1 VGGFGNDFFSS
12 SLEMVRSKGDIEMIA
27 LLQNWLKRSGSFVIV
42 AIIATSCATNPT
54 SQPESSQPQARF
66 IAVQAPVSVLSGG
79 ETQTELEKDNSIDLG
94 IKDRVS
100 SNDGGRGLLSFEDNL
115 EVELFHNSELEFVDG
130 SLETGG
136 SSFVELSLPIGQTL
150 VRLSLGKIN
159 QVILGTELETIRT
172 LDPDTEFVVCHAPGK
187 VTCQVVNKGVIEV
200 SAQGKKEIIRAG
212 EATYVHPGQPPSP
225 PICVQEGEYGKWFA
239 DLQASREDQP
249 LGALV
254 ASWPQSSCATLAQS
268 PSTPTNNASLLPE
281 RMVKI
286 DAGTYQIGGQ
296 KADEFHIAPQNV
308 SLNSYW
314 IDQYEVTNAEYQK
327 FVQESGY
334 PSPEGGFGEPNYP
347 VQGISWEA
355 AAAHCSWALKR
366 LPTEAEW
373 EVAARGTGNPPAL
386 FPWGDDPLNGGKVSE
401 LPRTETYEVGTY
413 EFNQSPFGVFDM
425 AGNVWE
431 WVDLPYQAIPEGF
444 RVLRGGRHGLIKD
457 MAYRQLAEPNDE
469 RFIPHTG
476 FRCAAD
482 QVGGE

>member
-1 VGGFGNDFFSS
+1 
-12 SLEMVRSKGDIEMIA
+12 MIA
-27 LLQNWLKRSGSFVIV
+27 LLLNWLKRTGWFVIV
-42 AIIATSCATNPT
+42 AIIATSCATIPT
-54 SQPESSQPQARF
+54 SQPESSQPQAQF
-66 IAVQAPVSVLSGG
+66 LAVQAPVNVLSGG
-79 ETQTELEKDNSIDLG
+79 ETQTELDKDSTINLNV
-94 IKDRVS
+94 KDRVS

-136 SSFVELSLPIGQTL
+136 TSFVELSLPVGQTL
-150 VRLSLGKIN
+150 VQLLSGKIN

-212 EATYVHPGQPPSP
+212 EATYVHPGEPPSP

-239 DLQASREDQP
+239 DLQASREEQP

-254 ASWPQSSCATLAQS
+254 ASWPQSSCAAQAQS
-268 PSTPTNNASLLPE
+268 PPTPTNNTLPSQAG
-281 RMVKI
+281 MVKI
-286 DAGTYQIGGQ
+286 DAGTYQIGGP
-296 KADEFHIAPQNV
+296 KMDEFHIAPQDIPM
-308 SLNSYW
+308 NSYW
-314 IDQYEVTNAEYQK
+314 IDQTEVTNAAYQK

-334 PSPEGGFGEPNYP
+334 SSPEGGFGGPNYP
-347 VQGISWEA
+347 VKGISWEA
-355 AAAHCSWALKR
+355 GAAYCSWAGKR

-373 EVAARGTGNPPAL
+373 EVAARGTGNPPSL
-386 FPWGDDPLNGGKVSE
+386 FPWGDDPLDGGKVSD
-401 LPRTETYEVGTY
+401 LPRTETYEVGAY
-413 EFNQSPFGVFDM
+413 EFNQSPFGVYDM

-431 WVDLPYQAIPEGF
+431 WVDHPYQAISEGF
-444 RVLRGGRHGLIKD
+444 RLLRGGRHGLIKD

-482 QVGGE
+482 QVGEE